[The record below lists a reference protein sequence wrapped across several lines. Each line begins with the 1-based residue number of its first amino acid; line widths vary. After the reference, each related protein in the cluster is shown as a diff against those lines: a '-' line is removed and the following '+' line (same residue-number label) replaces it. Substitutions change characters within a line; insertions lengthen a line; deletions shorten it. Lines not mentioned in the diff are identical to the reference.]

1 MKVRVK
7 VRPGGLLNGQEWP
20 EVGDTL
26 DLPDVV
32 AEGMISAGAVEA
44 VEKKAA
50 KKPAKK
56 AAAKPD
62 TAEKR
67 PAAKGATETRKG

>member
-7 VRPGGLLNGQEWP
+7 VRPGGLLNGSEWP
-20 EVGDTL
+20 EVGETL

-32 AEGMISAGAVEA
+32 AEGMIAAGNLEA
-44 VEKKAA
+44 VKD
-50 KKPAKK
+50 KPAAKK

-62 TAEKR
+62 KAEKR
-67 PAAKGATETRKG
+67 PASKADTETRKA